1 MSEGPARMFP
11 LMSDPINSLNEA
23 LRGRYRL
30 ERELGEGGMA
40 TVYLARDVRHDR
52 NVAIKVLKPELAAS
66 VGAGRFLREIRTT
79 ANLRH
84 PHIVPLF
91 DSGEADGF
99 LFYVMPLIEGETL
112 RDLLDR
118 EGPLPIDRAVSIAAE
133 VAGALSYAHERDV
146 VHRDIKPGNIMI
158 ESGHVV
164 VTDFGIA
171 GAMQSASDARLT
183 QTGTSLGTPLYMS
196 PEQALGDPAKAA
208 SDQYSLACVLFEM
221 IAGRPPFE
229 GPTAMSVVAKHTVE
243 PAPSLDSVRTDTPGA
258 VAAVV
263 ARGLAKDPS
272 DRFGDLATWRDAL
285 RSGDPSPPPVQ
296 MPTVSLEI
304 EAAVTNERSL
314 AVLPIRCSSEDADT
328 RAFAEGLVEDMVS
341 AFSRFSHPQVVS
353 LSASRQVA
361 SEQSDAREA
370 GRKLGARYVLE
381 GTVRRGAD
389 RLRLTMQLVDV
400 SDGAQMWAETYDR
413 KVAGDWFDLQDDLA
427 ATIVSTVADWHGV
440 LIRSMKVAVRRK
452 RTEDLTPDEAVI
464 LTYVYW
470 ETESA
475 ELHAQVRTT
484 LERAVEEDPHHSNAW
499 ACLAHMYI
507 EEIKQGHN
515 TLPDA
520 AARSLEAA
528 RRAVELDPGSSMA
541 FDALAQAQ
549 FFGDDMSGFRSSAER
564 AIALNPLAAD
574 VVAFM
579 GQLLALSGDWE
590 RGLAHNRRARERNP
604 GHPGWYYFL
613 PFWDC
618 FRRGEY
624 DQALAMIQQ
633 VNMPAYIWAP
643 LGLAAVNG
651 QLGREKAARAAAA
664 EAVRLVP
671 DIATRV
677 EHGLRLWR
685 FWEHCGPAFM
695 EGLETAG
702 LETP

>member
-1 MSEGPARMFP
+1 MFRP
-11 LMSDPINSLNEA
+11 MSDPIDSLNDA
-23 LRGRYRL
+23 LQGRYIL

-40 TVYLARDVRHDR
+40 TVYLARDERHDR

-66 VGAGRFLREIRTT
+66 VGADRFLREIRTT

-91 DSGEADGF
+91 DSGEVDGF
-99 LFYVMPLIEGETL
+99 LFYVMPHIEGETL

-118 EGPLPIDRAVSIAAE
+118 EGPLPIDRAVSIATE
-133 VAGALSYAHERDV
+133 TAGALAYAHERDV
-146 VHRDIKPGNIMI
+146 VHRDIKPANIMI

-171 GAMQSASDARLT
+171 GAMQNASDTRLT
-183 QTGTSLGTPLYMS
+183 QTGASLGTPVYMS

-208 SDQYSLACVLFEM
+208 SDQYSLACVLFELV
-221 IAGRPPFE
+221 AGRPPFE
-229 GPTAMSVVAKHTVE
+229 GPTMLSVIAKHTIE
-243 PAPSLDSVRTDTPGA
+243 PAPSLNSVRADTPGPV
-258 VAAVV
+258 VAAV
-263 ARGLAKDPS
+263 ARALAKDPS
-272 DRFGDLATWRDAL
+272 DRFDDPATWCDAL
-285 RSGDPSPPPVQ
+285 RVGEPSPVSV
-296 MPTVSLEI
+296 PT
-304 EAAVTNERSL
+304 EAPAGIDTVGTNEALL
-314 AVLPIRCSSEDADT
+314 AVLPIRCSSDDPDT

-341 AFSRFSHPQVVS
+341 ALSRYSHLQVAS

-381 GTVRRGAD
+381 GSVRRGAD
-389 RLRLTMQLVDV
+389 RLRLTTQLVDV
-400 SDGAQMWAETYDR
+400 ADGAHMWAETYNR
-413 KVAGDWFDLQDDLA
+413 KLDGDWFDLLDDLT

-452 RTEDLTPDEAVI
+452 RPEDLTPDEAVI

-470 ETESA
+470 ETESS
-475 ELHAQVRTT
+475 ELHAHVRTS
-484 LERAVEEDPHHSNAW
+484 LERAVEDDPHHSNAW

-515 TLPDA
+515 QLPDSA
-520 AARSLEAA
+520 GRSLEAA
-528 RRAVELDPGSSMA
+528 RRAVELDPSSSMA

-549 FFGDDMSGFRSSAER
+549 FYGDDMSGFRSSAQR

-579 GQLLALSGDWE
+579 GQLLALSGEWE
-590 RGLAHNRRARERNP
+590 LGMAHNRRARERNP

-613 PFWDC
+613 PFWDH

-624 DQALAMIQQ
+624 DQALAAIQQ
-633 VNMPAYIWAP
+633 VNMPVYFWAH

-651 QLGREKAARAAAA
+651 QLGRKKAARAAAA
-664 EAVRLVP
+664 EAVKLMP
-671 DIATRV
+671 DVAERV
-677 EHGLRLWR
+677 RDGLRLWR
-685 FWEHCGPAFM
+685 LWEHCGPAYL
-695 EGLETAG
+695 EGLEKAG
-702 LETP
+702 LAIPQAQT